1 MDGAVGHRRV
11 GPGHRPG
18 ARAIRAAAAGG
29 AGDRGPA
36 GRDVAALGRGPAPAH
51 RRAEAGLRRLRG
63 RDPGAG
69 GAEGGPPQRRP
80 VREHGGPAAGAR
92 GARAAA
98 GPAAGARGGPGQG
111 PGRGGN
117 ALRGAERAAAD
128 RVRLPGDDTDRHR
141 LRRGGLIRLVMAL
154 DLECL
159 KSVLRCAAVRGHG
172 SSVDATGRMGSKI
185 DEQGSVSCR
194 RPVGTRGRRHVRR
207 HAAGGERHSG
217 HGRGAHRARLQDRAG
232 PVEPGGPGP
241 QPGRPR
247 QLHRQQPGRL
257 QRLPHQPDLRRR
269 RRPVPRAAEAGQQGR
284 LPRRRGCRSAPS
296 SRPTSRRMPS
306 AGRPV

>member
-18 ARAIRAAAAGG
+18 ARASRAAAAGG

-98 GPAAGARGGPGQG
+98 GSAAGARGGPGQG

-117 ALRGAERAAAD
+117 ALRGAER
-128 RVRLPGDDTDRHR
+128 RSSGSRSTSWRRHR
-141 LRRGGLIRLVMAL
+141 PASARTRRVESARDGSGFGMFK
-154 DLECL
+154 EC
-159 KSVLRCAAVRGHG
+159 
-172 SSVDATGRMGSKI
+172 TQM
-185 DEQGSVSCR
+185 
-194 RPVGTRGRRHVRR
+194 RGRTRSRIVRR
-207 HAAGGERHSG
+207 RDRPDGE
-217 HGRGAHRARLQDRAG
+217 Q
-232 PVEPGGPGP
+232 
-241 QPGRPR
+241 
-247 QLHRQQPGRL
+247 
-257 QRLPHQPDLRRR
+257 
-269 RRPVPRAAEAGQQGR
+269 
-284 LPRRRGCRSAPS
+284 
-296 SRPTSRRMPS
+296 T
-306 AGRPV
+306 